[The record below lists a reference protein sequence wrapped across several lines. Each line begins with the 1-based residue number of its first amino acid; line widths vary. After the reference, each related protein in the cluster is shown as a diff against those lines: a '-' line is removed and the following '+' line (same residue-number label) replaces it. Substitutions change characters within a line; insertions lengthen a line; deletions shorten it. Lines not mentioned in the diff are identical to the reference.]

1 MSPLHWLRSLHF
13 SNDDFVGNGASA
25 TSSARLQLSYMLKR
39 CCSYYY
45 HFHLLPCSRSQ
56 LQPKLDEYKSV
67 ALPLRNAMCLMKCA
81 MSGRTQTGLST
92 QWSSVLTGNQ
102 SQTENGLQP
111 DRTNKGMNP
120 EAESNWTNALLLSY
134 LLTYCAQVENGDKF
148 LLWGA
153 KINSLIRKGQI
164 WRLLTATFLHGNVI
178 HLMANYCSL
187 KSLGPTVELFYGP
200 HLFLGIYFSSA
211 LSGSLMSY
219 LFDPRV
225 SIGASGAIFGLAGS
239 TLVFTW
245 RHRKVIDSAKE
256 YLLNM
261 AVTIAI
267 NMAFGL
273 MLRRYIDNWGH
284 VGGLLGGAAFSW
296 EVFAE
301 INNAYKANS
310 DSSKPSAETIN
321 PSSGFLLPFHTAQVP
336 VSTLQSQY
344 PKTLLSTFLHLSLS
358 ILHSTFQMHLLHHL
372 LLFSLFIPSS
382 LAKSTIEPCG
392 ASPSAPTDP
401 CPSLLSYT
409 LYTDLKVA
417 ELAALFQA
425 DPFALLA
432 ANSFDPSLPNA
443 PNRILPAGLPV
454 RVPTTCSC
462 SDGIR
467 KSVSTRYVTRPSDTL
482 ASIAETVYGGL
493 TSADQIKDANAIS
506 GALDVGQTLVIPLHC
521 TCFNSTDNS
530 LPAIYLSYVV
540 KDGETL
546 QSITAQYATTLTDIM
561 NVNSMGSPLVSPGDI
576 ISIPLPACSSMF
588 PRFASDYGMVVANG
602 TYAITAG
609 RCVQCS
615 CGPGNLNLFCTPAS
629 LGASCS
635 NMQCTGGTL
644 MLGNYTGQ
652 ATSAGC
658 SVTSCNYGG
667 FVNGTIIT
675 ALSTSIQPQ
684 CPGQH
689 QFPPLLSIPTS
700 AMHQSYLPPS
710 PAPLPQAG
718 GTLTMPGSSIPGS
731 IAGAPSGGPTGNA
744 HALANQ
750 FNHVFYLTLLWS
762 CVLFL

>member
-1 MSPLHWLRSLHF
+1 MQPHL
-13 SNDDFVGNGASA
+13 
-25 TSSARLQLSYMLKR
+25 
-39 CCSYYY
+39 
-45 HFHLLPCSRSQ
+45 HLL
-56 LQPKLDEYKSV
+56 L
-67 ALPLRNAMCLMKCA
+67 
-81 MSGRTQTGLST
+81 
-92 QWSSVLTGNQ
+92 
-102 SQTENGLQP
+102 
-111 DRTNKGMNP
+111 
-120 EAESNWTNALLLSY
+120 
-134 LLTYCAQVENGDKF
+134 
-148 LLWGA
+148 
-153 KINSLIRKGQI
+153 
-164 WRLLTATFLHGNVI
+164 
-178 HLMANYCSL
+178 
-187 KSLGPTVELFYGP
+187 
-200 HLFLGIYFSSA
+200 
-211 LSGSLMSY
+211 
-219 LFDPRV
+219 
-225 SIGASGAIFGLAGS
+225 
-239 TLVFTW
+239 
-245 RHRKVIDSAKE
+245 
-256 YLLNM
+256 
-261 AVTIAI
+261 
-267 NMAFGL
+267 
-273 MLRRYIDNWGH
+273 
-284 VGGLLGGAAFSW
+284 
-296 EVFAE
+296 
-301 INNAYKANS
+301 
-310 DSSKPSAETIN
+310 
-321 PSSGFLLPFHTAQVP
+321 
-336 VSTLQSQY
+336 
-344 PKTLLSTFLHLSLS
+344 
-358 ILHSTFQMHLLHHL
+358 HL

-382 LAKSTIEPCG
+382 LSKSTIEPCG
-392 ASPSAPTDP
+392 ASPSSPTDP

-409 LYTDLKVA
+409 LYADLKVA
-417 ELAALFQA
+417 ELAALFQT

-454 RVPTTCSC
+454 RIPTTCSC

-482 ASIAETVYGGL
+482 SSIAETVYGGL

-576 ISIPLPACSSMF
+576 ISVPLPACSSMF
-588 PRFASDYGMVVANG
+588 PRFASDYGLVVANG

-629 LGASCS
+629 FGASCS

-644 MLGNYTGQ
+644 MLGNYTAQ

-689 QFPPLLSIPTS
+689 LFPPLLSIPTS

-718 GTLTMPGSSIPGS
+718 GTLNMPGSSIPGS
-731 IAGAPSGGPTGNA
+731 IAGAPSGGPTGSA

-762 CVLFL
+762 GVLFL